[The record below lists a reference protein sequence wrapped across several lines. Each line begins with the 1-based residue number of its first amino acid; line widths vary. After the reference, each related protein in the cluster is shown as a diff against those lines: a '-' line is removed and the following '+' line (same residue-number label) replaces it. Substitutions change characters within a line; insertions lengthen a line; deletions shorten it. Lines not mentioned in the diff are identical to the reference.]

1 MQDVKLLC
9 TLDGSDYKEYKV
21 EMDEQPLGVISWNSD
36 RNPATGNWYTTASD
50 GQIYYFHNQ
59 EAAIEFLKKDPVGLA
74 SDMSAKLKSEA
85 HTLLDLAEKVES
97 EGTEIVIQDS

>member
-21 EMDEQPLGVISWNSD
+21 EVNEQLLGVISWNSD

-59 EAAIEFLKKDPVGLA
+59 ESAIEFLKKDPVKAA
-74 SDMSAKLKSEA
+74 SDISAKLKIEA
-85 HTLLDLAEKVES
+85 NKLLDIAEEIES
-97 EGTEIVIQDS
+97 EGTGIVK

>member
-85 HTLLDLAEKVES
+85 HILLDLAEKVES